1 MSRLPE
7 GGAPAWPARLLFLA
21 DRIVVLFVGV
31 GVGAAIALA
40 FAGDGSV
47 RLGGAP
53 LRAPQVPVSA
63 PARPAA
69 APPSAIDCATPYPPR
84 LLGRLATG
92 QPVTVGVF
100 GDSFGDGVWAA
111 LYHKLG
117 KANVR
122 VLRLSEEGVGFTRYQ
137 SDNLELKA
145 AGQLKADPVDVAVI
159 VIGANDTEGLFDDKH
174 EHAYA
179 MMSLGWKA
187 VYRAR
192 ISRFV
197 SLVRGQGAMVY
208 WVGLPKMRQ
217 ARYDQDVASLD
228 DFYAAT
234 MAGLGV
240 PFLSTRSLSVDEAGR
255 FNPYL
260 TDPDSRKPRLMRAND
275 GVHMTMAGYERLA
288 GPLIDRIR
296 AYIARAAERQ
306 AGAGATTPAASGR
319 AS

>member
-1 MSRLPE
+1 MTRAEKGATAWRPRL
-7 GGAPAWPARLLFLA
+7 AYLA
-21 DRIVVLFVGV
+21 DRITVLFMGV
-31 GVGAAIALA
+31 GVGAAITLA
-40 FAGDGSV
+40 FAGDGSI
-47 RLGGAP
+47 RLDGVSRRAAERPAP
-53 LRAPQVPVSA
+53 IPAKAA
-63 PARPAA
+63 PAT
-69 APPSAIDCATPYPPR
+69 PPAIDCAYPFPPR
-84 LLGRLATG
+84 LLERLASG

-137 SDNLELKA
+137 SNNLEAKA
-145 AGQLKADPVDVAVI
+145 ADQLKAEPVDVAVI

-174 EHAYA
+174 QHAYA
-179 MMSLGWKA
+179 MMSPGWKV
-187 VYRAR
+187 VYGAR
-192 ISRFV
+192 IGRFV
-197 SLVRGQGAMVY
+197 SLIRRQGAMVY

-217 ARYDQDVASLD
+217 ERYDQDVASLD

-240 PFLSTRSLSVDEAGR
+240 PFLSTRSLSADDEGR

-260 TDPDSRKPRLMRAND
+260 TDLTSRKPRLMRAND

-288 GPLIDRIR
+288 GPLIDRIK
-296 AYIARAAERQ
+296 AYIARAADQTTGEGTIVPV
-306 AGAGATTPAASGR
+306 GAGR